1 MMETFGDQTKMTEQI
16 QTSEEI
22 RAELRSMR
30 EELRRLDVAIMAIEC
45 SIDELETKLRA
56 QEMGKL
62 TRKIVPNQSRIIEV
76 L

>member
-1 MMETFGDQTKMTEQI
+1 MTEQI